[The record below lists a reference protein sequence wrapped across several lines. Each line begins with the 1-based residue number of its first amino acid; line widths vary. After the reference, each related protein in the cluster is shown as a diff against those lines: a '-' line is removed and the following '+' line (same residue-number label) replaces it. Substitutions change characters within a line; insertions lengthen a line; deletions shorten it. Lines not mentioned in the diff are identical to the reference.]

1 MVAIGAAY
9 LRIISWNFVATGLIF
24 TCSGLFQALGN
35 TWPSLLSSASR
46 LLTFVLPAVLLS
58 RSPHFTLTQRWYL
71 SVATVTLQAVTSL
84 ALLLWQLRVR
94 LGMPPAVT
102 GSAAG
107 ATAPVSS
114 GSDGG

>member
-1 MVAIGAAY
+1 V
-9 LRIISWNFVATGLIF
+9 
-24 TCSGLFQALGN
+24 
-35 TWPSLLSSASR
+35 
-46 LLTFVLPAVLLS
+46 
-58 RSPHFTLTQRWYL
+58 
-71 SVATVTLQAVTSL
+71 LQAVTSL

-107 ATAPVSS
+107 ATAPVGS